1 MSALKDSIAEA
12 VDRLADELE
21 TLSRQIHDHPELA
34 YQEVKA
40 CGWLSDFL
48 AKQGFKV
55 EKGVG
60 GVETAFRGTRCRGAR
75 RTRTGSRSPARAR
88 APRSPP

>member
-1 MSALKDSIAEA
+1 MSNAKESISQA

-21 TLSRQIHDHPELA
+21 SLSRQIHAHPELG
-34 YQEVKA
+34 YQEVQA

-48 AKQGFKV
+48 ARQGFKV

-60 GVETAFRGTRCRGAR
+60 GVDTAFRGTIETGDEGSRALRCR
-75 RTRTGSRSPARAR
+75 
-88 APRSPP
+88 